1 MKKIMFS
8 IIIIL
13 IAVLSVSCV
22 AEDNEKET
30 PEMGNSYL
38 LTIEKGLNLLYENL
52 PEKAVAG
59 EKVSIKTNILID
71 ADCLVYVNGVL
82 IEETLLDEITDY
94 WLYEFIMPESDVT
107 IIIDTDVVS
116 YLELD
121 GTYNAKMIGRKNVLV
136 VTDAL
141 IKISEDKVYLGENVD
156 NYYGIE
162 LTYGEHNIVFE
173 DLSYCAE
180 NAASIVEKI
189 AESRKYYIFTGY
201 VFIPESV
208 PKFFLFIIDD
218 NLYYVHVVK
227 NMALEMISIYE
238 LIKIEE

>member
-1 MKKIMFS
+1 MKKIMYS
-8 IIIIL
+8 IIVIL
-13 IAVLSVSCV
+13 IAVFLVGCGS
-22 AEDNEKET
+22 EDGGKEIAG
-30 PEMGNSYL
+30 EGKSYL
-38 LTIEKGLNLLYENL
+38 LNIEKGAHLLYENL
-52 PEKAVAG
+52 PEKIEAG
-59 EKVSIKTNILID
+59 KTVSIKTNILMD

-141 IKISEDKVYLGENVD
+141 IKISEGKVYLGENVD

-189 AESRKYYIFTGY
+189 AESRKYYMFTGY

-208 PKFFLFIIDD
+208 PKYFLFIIDD
-218 NLYYVHVVK
+218 NLYYVHIVK